1 MSSRSFSPARTLM
14 SISSRSMCSASER
27 SITFTT
33 SISLFNCLVI
43 CSITSSEPL
52 VTMVMR
58 DIEASSVGAT
68 VSVSML

>member
-1 MSSRSFSPARTLM
+1 M
-14 SISSRSMCSASER
+14 
-27 SITFTT
+27 TT
-33 SISLFNCLVI
+33 SISLFSCLVI